1 MRQQLKFDLHF
12 TDTKLFWYTGAGFV
26 FYRDLDA
33 TVPEPTSDVYAA
45 ALEAGLTVSFE
56 TAAVR
61 DKLTSI
67 QIKETT

>member
-26 FYRDLDA
+26 FYRDLKA
-33 TVPEPTSDVYAA
+33 PEPTPDVYAA

-67 QIKETT
+67 QIKETV